1 MRANDVIAIAFCGM
15 LAASIGAAPAWA
27 QSLYKHVDANGKVTY
42 TDLPQTPEEK
52 QLEIANTAR
61 NGDGGAARTKADKKK
76 LAQQEKEQQKA
87 KGQGQGQKQPLQ
99 KRQAKRP
106 DPDSQ

>member
-1 MRANDVIAIAFCGM
+1 MRAIAVVAILCGV
-15 LAASIGAAPAWA
+15 LAIFSSAAPAWA
-27 QSLYKHVDANGKVTY
+27 QNLYKHTDANGKVTY

-61 NGDGGAARTKADKKK
+61 NGDGGAARTKAGKKK
-76 LAQQEKEQQKA
+76 LAQDEKEQQKA
-87 KGQGQGQKQPLQ
+87 RGQGQKKGAQQ
-99 KRQAKRP
+99 KKQAKRP

>member
-1 MRANDVIAIAFCGM
+1 MAFSGT
-15 LAASIGAAPAWA
+15 APARA
-27 QSLYKHVDANGKVTY
+27 QNLYKHVDANGKVTY

-76 LAQQEKEQQKA
+76 LAQEAKEQQKA
-87 KGQGQGQKQPLQ
+87 KGQGQGQKKGGQQ
-99 KRQAKRP
+99 KKQAIRP

>member
-1 MRANDVIAIAFCGM
+1 MLTAFI
-15 LAASIGAAPAWA
+15 STAPAWA

-87 KGQGQGQKQPLQ
+87 KGQGQKQNQQK
-99 KRQAKRP
+99 KQAKRP
-106 DPDSQ
+106 APDSQ